1 MPAIK
6 SDDKLKA
13 VKEELEEVIEELK
26 SDVDEKGQF
35 ILENK
40 KLQEESFE
48 LMFSRIDR
56 LKDELKVLGM
66 HYSSRLTLNIVAWG
80 EGWRADDVFLKV
92 VAKAFFLLLNR
103 PCF

>member
-1 MPAIK
+1 MPAIT

-26 SDVDEKGQF
+26 SDVDEKGHL

-66 HYSSRLTLNIVAWG
+66 IRYQ
-80 EGWRADDVFLKV
+80 
-92 VAKAFFLLLNR
+92 
-103 PCF
+103 

>member
-1 MPAIK
+1 MPAIM

-26 SDVDEKGQF
+26 SDVDEKGHF
-35 ILENK
+35 ISENK

-66 HYSSRLTLNIVAWG
+66 IRYQ
-80 EGWRADDVFLKV
+80 
-92 VAKAFFLLLNR
+92 
-103 PCF
+103 